1 VEDCKIINH
10 FKSRWDLENIGKEG
24 SKHYSI
30 ESKMDKIKDL
40 LTVTLSTCGQK
51 GVVVG

>member
-10 FKSRWDLENIGKEG
+10 FRSRWDFQNIDKEG

-30 ESKMDKIKDL
+30 ECKMDKIKDL
-40 LTVTLSTCGQK
+40 LTVTLSACGKK